1 MKFIKYNSIENVGS
15 KQFVEFKNSIFY
27 DPNSLWLT
35 LEKVN
40 GSNFSILYDPNKG
53 IQIIK
58 KILFRNLFID
68 ELIPAKR
75 TSILDINEKNFY
87 NFQKIFTKY
96 DFKPLV
102 KEILKDMSLNNPK
115 YSYGVSI
122 HGELCGGFYPG
133 MPSLPGVKMIQKEVK
148 YSNDTEFI
156 VFDIRVYD
164 ENDNYIFLDY
174 EKVIEYCNNHS
185 IPVLP
190 ILYKGTLDECLD
202 WSSKHKEDPSE
213 VWKIFNMP
221 YEVPNNIK
229 EGHVIKPVNTIFKG
243 TFRVAFK
250 DKNDKF
256 KEINTDTSKKAK
268 EKITYTSIMNKLR
281 NNIFL
286 MICIPRFNNVASK
299 YGEYSIKNFGDLMNL
314 MAKDILEELKDDPDM
329 LLLNDKEKAVL
340 EKDTIKL
347 VSSFMGKNK
356 KELFGGE

>member
-40 GSNFSILYDPNKG
+40 GSNFSILYDPNK
-53 IQIIK
+53 
-58 KILFRNLFID
+58 D

-148 YSNDTEFI
+148 YSNDIEFI
-156 VFDIRVYD
+156 VFDIRIY
-164 ENDNYIFLDY
+164 NKNSGYIFISHD
-174 EKVIEYCNNHS
+174 KVVEYCKKFN
-185 IPVLP
+185 IPVVP
-190 ILYKGTLDECLD
+190 IIFQGTLDECLA
-202 WSSKHKEDPSE
+202 WSSEHNADMSE
-213 VWKIFNMP
+213 IWKIFGMP
-221 YEVPNNIK
+221 HEVPNNIR
-229 EGHVIKPVNTIFKG
+229 EGHVIKPSKCLFDKHGERII
-243 TFRVAFK
+243 FK

-256 KEINTDTSKKAK
+256 KENGGTKESKQKAK
-268 EKITYTSIMNKLR
+268 KISYSPAMNELF
-281 NNIFL
+281 NEISM
-286 MICIPRFNNVASK
+286 MICIPRFNNITSK
-299 YGEYSIKNFGDLMNL
+299 YGEYTIKNFSDIMKLMVEDIFEDLEDNPN
-314 MAKDILEELKDDPDM
+314 MA
-329 LLLNDKEKAVL
+329 LLSAEEKATL
-340 EKDTIKL
+340 KEDTLKK
-347 VSSFMGKNK
+347 VSAFMGANK
-356 KELFGGE
+356 KELF